1 MGNNECKQSCMPRP
15 KQNNE
20 RLFVFNHLG
29 DLSRSNFKNICKRKD
44 ISRTSFYSFIIIVN
58 KYLLKSTV

>member
-20 RLFVFNHLG
+20 CLFLVTLVIYQGQILKIFVRESIFLG
-29 DLSRSNFKNICKRKD
+29 HPFTHSLS
-44 ISRTSFYSFIIIVN
+44 
-58 KYLLKSTV
+58 

>member
-20 RLFVFNHLG
+20 CLFLVTLVIYQGQILKIFVRESIFLG
-29 DLSRSNFKNICKRKD
+29 HPFTHSLSQSINI
-44 ISRTSFYSFIIIVN
+44 Y
-58 KYLLKSTV
+58 